1 MTRVALQRS
10 CLHCA
15 LARALSTEAD
25 AYAGRGLELRLS
37 RSEPVWLPV
46 RGATIY
52 RGIVALLRR
61 ARDEAAGSPVR
72 LAVLALPGKT
82 HVEVT
87 AVVTADRGHR
97 VFACSF
103 PQFVAARLSG
113 GFSEHFGA

>member
-1 MTRVALQRS
+1 VTRIAASRA

-25 AYAGRGLELRLS
+25 AYASRGLELRLT

-52 RGIVALLRR
+52 RGIVRLLQR
-61 ARDEAAGSPVR
+61 ARDEAAGGSVR
-72 LAVLALPGKT
+72 LAVLSLPGKT

-87 AVVTADRGHR
+87 AVVASERGHR
-97 VFACSF
+97 VLACAF
-103 PQFVAARLSG
+103 PQFVAARLAG
-113 GFSEHFGA
+113 GFSEHAGS